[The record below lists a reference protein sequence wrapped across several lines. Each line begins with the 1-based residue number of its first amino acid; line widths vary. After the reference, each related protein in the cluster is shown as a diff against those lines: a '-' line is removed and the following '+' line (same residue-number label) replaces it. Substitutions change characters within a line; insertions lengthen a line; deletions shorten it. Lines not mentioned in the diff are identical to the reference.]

1 MKQKE
6 ITAEEYGAMLE
17 RGETN
22 FSGRYFAHLKIVGQA
37 EMNYSDCRFM
47 ECSLEGQ
54 DFSAC
59 SFEGAIIN
67 SDMRDCIFQSCNF
80 KGATLYGSKVESCD
94 FLNADFSDSSMKRI
108 RVRNSDLSGVSFLLA
123 TLDGVQMDNIIINH
137 PVQYIDTATI
147 TMGGAT
153 GQECEQN
160 RERIYAALQEI
171 SQDKI
176 NHIIQKVEA
185 STRLI
190 QKHTRIIAEN
200 NDRMKQY
207 VNPSASEKSENIQ
220 TEVSQKATIRP
231 VRKQIQEKNRKIVL
245 SK

>member
-1 MKQKE
+1 M
-6 ITAEEYGAMLE
+6 E
-17 RGETN
+17 RKKKPPIK
-22 FSGRYFAHLKIVGQA
+22 FFVIVLLVSLLFAYL
-37 EMNYSDCRFM
+37 
-47 ECSLEGQ
+47 
-54 DFSAC
+54 
-59 SFEGAIIN
+59 
-67 SDMRDCIFQSCNF
+67 
-80 KGATLYGSKVESCD
+80 
-94 FLNADFSDSSMKRI
+94 
-108 RVRNSDLSGVSFLLA
+108 LSGAFARGHGIDRIAENFVYVFLHPLENWISEY
-123 TLDGVQMDNIIINH
+123 TLPLSLIHIS
-137 PVQYIDTATI
+137 
-147 TMGGAT
+147 